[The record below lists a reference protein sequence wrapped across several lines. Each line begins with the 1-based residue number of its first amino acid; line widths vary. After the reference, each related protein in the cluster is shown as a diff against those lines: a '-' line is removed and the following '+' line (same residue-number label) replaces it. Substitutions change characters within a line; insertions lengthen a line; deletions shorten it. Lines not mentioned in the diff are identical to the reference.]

1 MRTLFFI
8 IESMK
13 QQKNG
18 EFIILHIFDI
28 IDNIMKNNRHKK
40 IRVAI
45 LFGGK
50 SAEHDV
56 SIMSARNIYQALD
69 KTKYDITVIGVTKV
83 GHWLPMPDNFLLQEP
98 KIKNELVRQ
107 ENQSDIALVPAKA
120 SFSLSE
126 TETKKTSFDVVFPVL
141 HGPYGEDGS
150 MQGLLKLVGVPFVGA
165 GVLGSA
171 IGMDKDVMKRLLR
184 DAGLPIGKFITLNIH
199 EKMLPFAYIIKTLG
213 LPVYI
218 KPANLGSSVG
228 VSRVKN
234 SKEYKSALKE
244 SFKYDN
250 KIVIE
255 ENIEGREIECSVLG
269 NEHPI
274 ASLPGEVVA
283 NKTHHSFYS
292 YDAKYLDEHGAEL
305 LIPAPLGKKQIK
317 TVQDVAVKV
326 FKTLCCEGM
335 GRVDFFLKSD
345 GTLIVNE
352 INTIPGFTS
361 ISMYPK
367 LWEASGISYEN
378 LLDKLIDLAIER
390 AKRDVRL

>member
-1 MRTLFFI
+1 MILQIFAI
-8 IESMK
+8 I
-13 QQKNG
+13 N
-18 EFIILHIFDI
+18 
-28 IDNIMKNNRHKK
+28 NIMENNKHKK

-50 SAEHDV
+50 SAEHEV
-56 SIMSARNIYQALD
+56 SIMSARNVYQALD
-69 KTKYDITVIGVTKV
+69 KTKYEITVIGVTKA
-83 GHWLPMPDNFLLQEP
+83 GYWLPMPDNFLLQEP
-98 KIKNELVRQ
+98 KIKNELARQ
-107 ENQSDIALVPAKA
+107 ENQAYISLVPARA
-120 SFSLSE
+120 SFSLSK

-171 IGMDKDVMKRLLR
+171 VGMDKDVMKRLLR
-184 DAGLPIGKFITLNIH
+184 DAGLPIGKFITLAVH
-199 EKMLPFAYIIKTLG
+199 EKIPSFAYIKKTLG
-213 LPVYI
+213 LPFYI

-228 VSRVKN
+228 VNRVKN
-234 SKEYKSALKE
+234 SKEYKVAIEE
-244 SFKYDN
+244 SFTYDN
-250 KIVIE
+250 KIIIE

-274 ASLPGEVVA
+274 ASLPGEVVT

-305 LIPAPLGKKQIK
+305 LIPAPLDKKQIK
-317 TVQDVAVKV
+317 TAQDMAVKV

-335 GRVDFFLKSD
+335 GRVDFFLKTD

-367 LWEASGISYEN
+367 LWEASDMSYTK
-378 LLDKLIDLAIER
+378 LIDKLIELAIER
-390 AKRDVRL
+390 FNKEKKLITTR